1 MAGVTRRGLLV
12 VLAVCIA
19 GCGSGPPV
27 QEMSDA
33 RQAIA
38 VAREAGA
45 EDRAAEEFR
54 AAEAYLDSAE
64 KLLAER
70 AYDQAREDAM
80 QAKVKALDALA
91 VSEKQ
96 NNR

>member
-1 MAGVTRRGLLV
+1 MAGRVRHGLLV
-12 VLAVCIA
+12 ALVLCVA
-19 GCGSGPPV
+19 GCEAGPPV

-45 EDRAAEEFR
+45 EDRAADELRE
-54 AAEAYLDSAE
+54 AEAYLDSAE

-70 AYDQAREDAM
+70 AYDRAREEAM

-96 NNR
+96 ER